1 LGALATAVSKK
12 GENAVSEAVAMLK
25 ELTHRGIDAHG
36 VATPNWV
43 NIAKSL
49 DELIIGKAHS
59 DIAIGHNLSRISLM
73 DRTQP
78 ILGEGFAL
86 VFEGRLFPP
95 SKVSEVDEI
104 IEVLKPS
111 AQEKASKI
119 IEKFDGS
126 YVFAIAFPGKV
137 IAGRDALGTNPLYY
151 GESETTCAMASE
163 RKALWAI
170 GIKSVRSFPPGN
182 LAVITRSGFLFKP
195 IKPVTQPSLRRIKM
209 ESAAERL
216 RGLLLKSTKARVT
229 DLERVAVAFSGGLD
243 SSVIAVLAKAC
254 GVRVHLVSVGL
265 ENQPEIRFVEDAA
278 EALGLPLHLATY
290 NLKDVEKI
298 LPKVLWLI
306 EEPDSMK
313 VSVAI
318 PFYWV
323 AETASK
329 LGYKVLLAGQGGD
342 ELFGGYQRYLREY
355 AQNGA
360 EAVQYAMYRD
370 VASSYEVNFQ
380 RDNQVCAFHKVE
392 LRLPFAD
399 REVVDFSLSLPV
411 DLKIDSATGL
421 RKVVLRTV
429 AEMLGMPPFIVNRPK
444 KAIQYAT
451 GVDGALRRL
460 ARGKGL
466 TLREYIEKVF
476 NEVYSGIGA

>member
-1 LGALATAVSKK
+1 LGALSAAVSKRGK
-12 GENAVSEAVAMLK
+12 NAVSEVAAMLG
-25 ELTHRGIDAHG
+25 ELAHRGMDAHG
-36 VATPNWV
+36 IATSSWV
-43 NIAKSL
+43 KITKSL
-49 DELIIGKAHS
+49 DELMIEEADS
-59 DIAIGHNLSRISLM
+59 DIALGHNLSCISLK
-73 DRTQP
+73 DRPQP
-78 ILGEGFAL
+78 VLGKDFAL
-86 VFEGRLFPP
+86 VFEGRIFPP
-95 SKVSEVDEI
+95 PRVSGVDEI
-104 IEVLKPS
+104 VGKLKPDTQKN
-111 AQEKASKI
+111 AGKM

-126 YVFAIAFPGKV
+126 YVFAIAFPDKV
-137 IAGRDALGTNPLYY
+137 IAGRDTLGTNPLYY
-151 GESETTCAMASE
+151 GENETTCAMASE

-170 GIKSVRSFPPGN
+170 GIKNVGSFPLGN
-182 LAVITRSGFLFKP
+182 LAVITRSGFSFKP
-195 IKPVTQPSLRRIKM
+195 IKPITQPSLKRMKM
-209 ESAAERL
+209 ESAAKRL
-216 RGLLLKSTKARVT
+216 RGLLLKSTEARVT

-265 ENQPEIRFVEDAA
+265 EDQPEIRFVEEAA
-278 EALGLPLHLATY
+278 EELGLPLHLTTY
-290 NLKDVEKI
+290 TPKDVEKV
-298 LPKVLWLI
+298 LPRVLWLI
-306 EEPDSMK
+306 EEPNPMK

-355 AQNGA
+355 AHHGA
-360 EAVQYAMYRD
+360 EAVRDAMYRD

-399 REVVDFSLSLPV
+399 REIVDFSLSLPV
-411 DLKIDSATGL
+411 DLKIDSVRGL
-421 RKVVLRTV
+421 RKIILRAV
-429 AEMLGMPPFIVNRPK
+429 AEMLGMPPFIFNRPK

-466 TLREYIEKVF
+466 TSKEYIEKVF
-476 NEVYSGIGA
+476 NEVYSRIGA